1 VKGIVILIG
10 VAVLAFLVF
19 LWTPDQTDLIKHA
32 VTVPLPAV
40 PEFSYP
46 LPQTAPQTAP
56 AMDRPEQLD
65 CLAPDFIRDK
75 NVDRD
80 WDQCPRLI

>member
-1 VKGIVILIG
+1 MKGIVILIG
-10 VAVLAFLVF
+10 VAVLAFVVF
-19 LWTPDQTDLIKHA
+19 LWTPDQAELIKHA
-32 VTVPLPAV
+32 VPLPV
-40 PEFSYP
+40 IPEFNYP
-46 LPQTAPQTAP
+46 LPQTTPAP